1 MAKVINF
8 GENISRIN
16 LFSPHHDKELYW
28 NAFLESNLGQ
38 IYQSIPWKS
47 LVPLFSTRKDKR
59 GRKGFFDTQGKLGL
73 MFLKSYSKSSDEKLI
88 ERMNTDYSFQFFC
101 GIYLLPGQK
110 ITDVKLPS
118 KIRCELA
125 GKLDIYSSQK
135 ALAAH
140 WKPWLEYTSVVLED
154 ATCYETDMRFPT
166 DVKLLWECCD
176 WVYAQIKL
184 LSKYNKVQRPRSKYD
199 QQKQKYLNYQRSR
212 KKTHKKTVRRVKSL
226 LYLLEKLLG
235 QLTGLETE
243 TTEAR
248 CILPLRYY
256 QRTGT
261 IRKILGQ
268 QQEMFETGKSVP
280 DRIVSIAKDYI
291 RPIVRGKETKQVEF
305 GPKVNM
311 VQVDGI
317 NFIDYLSFNAF
328 NECKRFI
335 SSIRLCRDLFGAT
348 THAAADAIYAT
359 NENRKYCTQNNITT
373 SFMRKGKP
381 GKHEQQRQ
389 KIQRILSKE
398 RATRMEGSF
407 GTEKQHYSLDRIKA
421 RIKPT
426 EILWVFFGVHTANA
440 KRIATKRQEKLSSQ
454 KAA

>member
-28 NAFLESNLGQ
+28 NLFLESNLGQ
-38 IYQSIPWKS
+38 IYQSIPWNS

-88 ERMNTDYSFQFFC
+88 ERLNTDYSFQFFC
-101 GIYLLPGQK
+101 GIYLMPGQK

-125 GKLDIYSSQK
+125 GKLDIHSCQK

-140 WKPWLEYTSVVLED
+140 WKPWLEHTSVLLED

-166 DVKLLWECCD
+166 DVKLLWECND
-176 WVYAQIKL
+176 WVYSQIKL
-184 LSKYNKVQRPRSKYD
+184 LCKYNKVRRPRSKFD

-226 LYLLEKLLG
+226 LYLLEKLLE
-235 QLTGLETE
+235 QLTDLEAQGTGIG
-243 TTEAR
+243 
-248 CILPLRYY
+248 CVLPVRYY
-256 QRTGT
+256 KRTDT
-261 IRKILGQ
+261 IRKILAQ
-268 QQEMFETGKSVP
+268 QQEMFKTGKTVP

-317 NFIDYLSFNAF
+317 NFIDYLSFDAF

-335 SSIRLCRDLFGAT
+335 SSIRLCHELFGKT

-373 SFMRKGKP
+373 SFKRKGKA
-381 GKHEQQRQ
+381 GKHEQQKR
-389 KIQRILSKE
+389 KIQRILSTE

-407 GTEKQHYSLDRIKA
+407 GTEKQHYTLDRIKA
-421 RIKPT
+421 RIKST

-440 KRIATKRQEKLSSQ
+440 KRIATKRQEKLSTQ
-454 KAA
+454 EAA

>member
-1 MAKVINF
+1 
-8 GENISRIN
+8 
-16 LFSPHHDKELYW
+16 
-28 NAFLESNLGQ
+28 
-38 IYQSIPWKS
+38 
-47 LVPLFSTRKDKR
+47 
-59 GRKGFFDTQGKLGL
+59 
-73 MFLKSYSKSSDEKLI
+73 
-88 ERMNTDYSFQFFC
+88 
-101 GIYLLPGQK
+101 
-110 ITDVKLPS
+110 
-118 KIRCELA
+118 LA
-125 GKLDIYSSQK
+125 T
-135 ALAAH
+135 H
-140 WKPWLEYTSVVLED
+140 WKPWLEHTGILLED

-166 DVKLLWECCD
+166 DVKLLWECND
-176 WVYAQIKL
+176 WIYGQIKL
-184 LSKYNKVQRPRSKYD
+184 LSKYNKVRRPRSKYD

-226 LYLLEKLLG
+226 LYLLEK
-235 QLTGLETE
+235 QLEQITGLEAQATQ
-243 TTEAR
+243 AG
-248 CILPLRYY
+248 CVLPLRYY
-256 QRTGT
+256 KRTGT
-261 IRKILGQ
+261 IHKILGQ

-317 NFIDYLSFNAF
+317 NFIDHLSFDAF

-335 SSIRLCRDLFGAT
+335 PSVRLCRELFGKT

-373 SFMRKGKP
+373 SFKRKGKA

-389 KIQRILSKE
+389 KIQKILSTE

-421 RIKPT
+421 RTKPN

-440 KRIATKRQEKLSSQ
+440 KRMATKRQEKLSSQ